1 MGIQYRNVYTVQNAG
16 RQKLLSLDNLI
27 SAVSFQ
33 LQAVIQETHKL
44 AGTTTRHLPA
54 TGWPGACLHLSLYSK
69 HGPKVFKFLFAHIQK
84 RDCL

>member
-1 MGIQYRNVYTVQNAG
+1 MGIQYRNVYTVKNAG
-16 RQKLLSLDNLI
+16 SQKLLSLDNLI
-27 SAVSFQ
+27 SAVAFQ

-44 AGTTTRHLPA
+44 PGATTQHLPA

-69 HGPKVFKFLFAHIQK
+69 HRPKAFKFLFAHIQK